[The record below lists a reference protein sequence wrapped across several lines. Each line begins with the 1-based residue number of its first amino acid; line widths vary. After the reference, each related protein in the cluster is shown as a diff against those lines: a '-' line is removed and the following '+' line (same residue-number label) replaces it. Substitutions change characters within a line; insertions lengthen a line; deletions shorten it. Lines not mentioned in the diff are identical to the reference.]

1 MIRSSRQ
8 RKIAFISSFPPRRCG
23 IATFTSDLIQNTCR
37 ASAEGFQPIVVA
49 MQSDSSQR
57 FFGPVEFVIRRD
69 VKSDYMEAADFINS
83 SGIEAVSLQH
93 EFGLFGGSAGSYIV
107 PLLRKLNVPVVST
120 LHTILDK
127 PSPEYYQTLIDICD
141 CSGTVIVM
149 NRIGISM
156 LRNIYDV
163 PMKMIKLVP
172 HGIPEVPFGRSEQY
186 KRKLGLSGRKVLMT
200 FGLIGPNKGI
210 EVMLGAMPAIVRE
223 NPDVLYLIVGI
234 THPEIVR
241 TQGYSYRKKLRDL
254 VVASGMENNVVFHDQ
269 FVTDEQLRDFLAV
282 TDIYVTPY
290 LNKEQLTSGTL
301 AFAVGCGKAVISTP
315 YWAAEELLVDG
326 RGVIVPFGDS
336 QRIAEEINKLLGD
349 DSLLHCIMQQAYD
362 YGRAMTWPRIGQ
374 SYRDILMVHKPLLCT
389 SVRPQLT
396 LRTSAE
402 SVDNSLKAPANAI
415 KTASYLKASCF

>member
-1 MIRSSRQ
+1 MIRFGRQ

-37 ASAEGFQPIVVA
+37 ASARGFQPIVVA
-49 MQSDSSQR
+49 MQSDSSQQ
-57 FFGPVEFVIRRD
+57 FYEPVECVIRRD
-69 VKSDYMEAADFINS
+69 VKSDYMEAADFINFCDV
-83 SGIEAVSLQH
+83 EAVSLQH

-107 PLLRKLNVPVVST
+107 PLLRKLNVPVIST

-127 PSPEYYQTLIDICD
+127 PSPEYYKAMIDICD

-156 LRNIYDV
+156 LRDIYEV

-210 EVMLGAMPAIVRE
+210 EVMLGAMPAIVRK
-223 NPDVLYLIVGI
+223 NPEVLYLVVGT

-241 TQGYSYRKKLRDL
+241 KQGHSYRNKLRDL
-254 VVASGMENNVVFHDQ
+254 VTASGLENNVVFHDQ
-269 FVTDEQLRDFLAV
+269 FVTNAELSDFLAA

-315 YWAAEELLVDG
+315 YWAAEELLADG

-349 DSLLHCIMQQAYD
+349 DSLLHCIMQRAYD
-362 YGRAMTWPRIGQ
+362 YGRAITWPKIGRL
-374 SYRDILMVHKPLLCT
+374 YRDILTVRKPLLCT
-389 SVRPQLT
+389 SVRPRLT

-402 SVDNSLKAPANAI
+402 AVDNSLKAPAKA
-415 KTASYLKASCF
+415 KKGSYLKASCF